1 MENRNIEDEFY
12 TETIILNWLEDI
24 NFYYNNPS
32 KYDNLQRLLK
42 ELIEEVREETIT
54 YG

>member
-1 MENRNIEDEFY
+1 MENRNIEDEY
-12 TETIILNWLEDI
+12 PTEIYILDWLKDI

-32 KYDNLQRLLK
+32 KYDDLQRLLK